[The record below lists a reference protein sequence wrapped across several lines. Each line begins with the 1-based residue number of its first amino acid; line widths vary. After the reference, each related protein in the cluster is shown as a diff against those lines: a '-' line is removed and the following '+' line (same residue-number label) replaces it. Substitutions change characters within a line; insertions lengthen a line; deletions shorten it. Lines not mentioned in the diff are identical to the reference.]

1 MAAPTIPNG
10 EEHFFNIIYE
20 GNGAGQRVGNFVPF
34 TDSGVIS
41 NSCIFNGATAQA
53 RVGRTPS
60 SNGSGTILT
69 FSAWVKRG
77 RLGSISSIFIA
88 NDYASV
94 GEALEF
100 NTSNQLNYY
109 CIKSSPGSY
118 DWNYITNRT
127 FEDTSKWYHIY
138 VRRDTTD
145 STAAD
150 RVQIYIDGEKVTS
163 WNTETQAGS
172 NQTGWM
178 NQTTYEN
185 SFGNTNNAS
194 YVRGI
199 GYLAEINMIDG
210 SNPAISTFGL
220 TDTSTGRWIPKSLTG
235 ITYGTNGFRLQFGS
249 PSAIGDD
256 TSGNNNDLSV
266 HNLVAS
272 DLTTDSPTQNHTT
285 LNTIKNSNITLSEG
299 NLKAAT
305 VSGGQGYV
313 SGSQIPLTSGKYYSE
328 ITITTA
334 GSTLFFLGVG
344 NFDDYLDHYTE
355 DNPVSKIAGGY
366 IRSDNGQAYT
376 SNNDAGAYHTYGNS
390 FTTNDVIGIAIDVDK
405 GAMWISKNGTWQNS
419 ATASEIADGD
429 TSNSL
434 RTGMKGPLIILNYTH
449 SGTTVD
455 YNFGQRSF
463 SYTAPTGYNSIQQD
477 NLPET
482 SKGISGFVWM
492 KNRDATDNHQLYDS
506 SRGKQKAIFSNTT
519 DVQATVA
526 DGLQKFLVGG
536 QQIED
541 DVSINTSGES
551 YVSWNWNANAGTT
564 ASNGNGSITSVV
576 QANQTAGF
584 SIVRYTGTGS
594 AATVGHGLSS
604 APEWIFGRPETLSG
618 GYHWSAYHKSMTS
631 ASYYL
636 SLNQNIGETSNS
648 DVWGSAPTSS
658 VINLGVSMSNSSQ
671 PIILYCWHS
680 VDGFSKFGKYTGNGV
695 ADGPFVYTGFKPA
708 WLLVKANNAA
718 NWYLCDAARSTMNP
732 VTTFVH
738 PDRSDA
744 DYSNFGR
751 GFDFLSNG
759 FKVRQES
766 GYGANYS
773 GVVTFYMAFAKHPF
787 VGDGTNP
794 VTAR

>member
-718 NWYLCDAARSTMNP
+718 NWYLCDAARSPMNP